1 MSYKLHYLPVYSRA
15 EPIRMLF
22 SHAKVQ
28 YEEINYQFEDLAGL
42 KGTGKFE
49 FGQIPAIEKDGKMYV
64 QSQAILR
71 YLGVTFNYYPQDAYQ
86 AYLVDSIL
94 DSVNDIQNTLYKA
107 AFHPNEETKAALIA
121 DFLSNT
127 LPRFI
132 SAFDKRLE
140 GNTTGFI
147 VGDQITIAD
156 FALAAFAYSLFLNE
170 ICPVKAQIEEVVKR
184 FENFYKYSLGL
195 GEHVKAHLD
204 TRKPAPW

>member
-1 MSYKLHYLPVYSRA
+1 
-15 EPIRMLF
+15 MLF
-22 SHAKVQ
+22 SYTKVEYQ
-28 YEEINYQFEDLAGL
+28 EINYSYADLAQL

-49 FGQIPAIEKDGKMYV
+49 FDQLPGVETN
-64 QSQAILR
+64 AILR
-71 YLGVTFNYYPQDAYQ
+71 YLGTALNYYPEDAYH

-94 DSVNDIQNTLYKA
+94 DSVNDNFNALYKA
-107 AFHPNEETKAALIA
+107 AFNPNEETKAALLA
-121 DFLSNT
+121 NFYYNT

-132 SAFDKRLE
+132 AAFDKRLE

-147 VGDQITIAD
+147 VGDRITIAD

>member
-1 MSYKLHYLPVYSRA
+1 MSYKLHYLNFHSRGEA
-15 EPIRMLF
+15 IRMLF
-22 SHAKVQ
+22 SHAKVEYQ
-28 YEEINYQFEDLAGL
+28 EINYSYADLAQL

-49 FGQIPAIEKDGKMYV
+49 FDQLPGVEMDGKMYV
-64 QSQAILR
+64 QSNAILR
-71 YLGVTFNYYPQDAYQ
+71 YLGTTLRYYPEDAYQ

-94 DSVNDIQNTLYKA
+94 DSVNDILNALYKA
-107 AFHPNEETKAALIA
+107 AFHPIEETKTALLA
-121 DFLSNT
+121 DFYNNT

-132 SAFDKRLE
+132 AAFDKRLE

-184 FENFYKYSLGL
+184 FENFYNYSIGL